1 MSEERDVIRGKL
13 KQIVFRND
21 DNGYTVARFIVDDL
35 QQRHLVNPRRSSEL
49 QVIKNHEIH
58 PRIGRAGLNFRLFH
72 CMIKAQ
78 KNSQRR

>member
-35 QQRHLVNPRRSSEL
+35 QQRQVTITGISAGVQRGCADGVKRQLCRSSPL
-49 QVIKNHEIH
+49 RDAVSGRDLP
-58 PRIGRAGLNFRLFH
+58 PRYAG
-72 CMIKAQ
+72 
-78 KNSQRR
+78 